1 MFKTLS
7 SLISTF
13 FFLAVIGLM
22 VLLVGYWKISQE
34 LPDYH
39 QLAKYEP
46 PVTTRL
52 YAGDGQLLMEYD
64 AQKRLFVPENKI
76 PEKVK
81 QAFIAAEDK
90 KFYSHSGI
98 DFIGIARAIL
108 LNLKNF
114 GSGRR
119 PSGASTITQQ
129 VAKNFLLS
137 SEVSILRKIKEA
149 ILSTRMEQ
157 AFTKQHILELYLN
170 EIYLGNRSYGVAAA
184 ALNYFGKPL
193 DELELEE
200 IAYLAAL
207 PKGPNNYNPK
217 TRYENAVARRNWV
230 IGRMAEDGYVSA
242 DEAEIAMAKPLKVVD
257 RGDEFVKNA
266 DYFSEAHLERR
277 LCC

>member
-52 YAGDGQLLMEYD
+52 YAGDGQLLMEYA

-90 KFYSHSGI
+90 KFYSHSG
-98 DFIGIARAIL
+98 L
-108 LNLKNF
+108 
-114 GSGRR
+114 
-119 PSGASTITQQ
+119 
-129 VAKNFLLS
+129 
-137 SEVSILRKIKEA
+137 
-149 ILSTRMEQ
+149 ILS
-157 AFTKQHILELYLN
+157 
-170 EIYLGNRSYGVAAA
+170 V
-184 ALNYFGKPL
+184 
-193 DELELEE
+193 
-200 IAYLAAL
+200 L
-207 PKGPNNYNPK
+207 PAQFYS
-217 TRYENAVARRNWV
+217 
-230 IGRMAEDGYVSA
+230 I
-242 DEAEIAMAKPLKVVD
+242 
-257 RGDEFVKNA
+257 
-266 DYFSEAHLERR
+266 
-277 LCC
+277 